1 MYNCRKERKDKLGM
15 IMAKYRTC
23 QYCLECPSQP
33 SGSLLIY
40 GASAIV
46 TGKQI
51 FADCTWWS

>member
-1 MYNCRKERKDKLGM
+1 MYNCQKERKDKLGM

-33 SGSLLIY
+33 SGSLWIY